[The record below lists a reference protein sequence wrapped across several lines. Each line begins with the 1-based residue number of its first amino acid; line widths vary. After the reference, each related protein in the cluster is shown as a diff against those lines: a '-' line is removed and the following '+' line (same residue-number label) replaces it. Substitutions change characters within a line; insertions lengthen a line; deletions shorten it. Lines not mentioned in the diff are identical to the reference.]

1 MAYKVLG
8 QTLTP
13 AAAANVVVN
22 LIKDPSFEGITGG
35 MSAPSSPS
43 TAFWSSVAGTQ
54 WYYQATDNSYYS
66 NDVFGDISQ
75 PATFSNT
82 SGINLATASSR
93 YGSKVVA
100 WGSTQSSG
108 SYNYQNYLAYG
119 LSTSAAGNQNGT
131 ANFGGITRSIPVTG
145 STTYYFGCDVMAAT
159 YTTSEFRI
167 LWFTSAGSYISDTS
181 ENPLSNATPSS
192 WTRKNFTATSPS
204 NAAYAGIV
212 IQMAYY
218 RQERIE
224 VAMDGV
230 YFGPS
235 ASAGSAGAFP
245 DPSTGGTNSVLT
257 APFTGRFTTTWAGTP
272 NDSVTVQNFAGAAT
286 DLYTVPA
293 GKEAVIS
300 TIAVSNPTTSATTYR
315 IAVVPSGETLALKNW
330 IAFDI
335 PLSANT
341 TTTLTLGLTL
351 AAGDKIQVSNDTA
364 NISFTAFGSE
374 N

>member
-13 AAAANVVVN
+13 AASADIVVN
-22 LIKDPSFEGITGG
+22 LIKDPSFEGITRSMTGAANYT
-35 MSAPSSPS
+35 SAV
-43 TAFWSSVAGTQ
+43 WESVTGTR
-54 WYYQATDNSYYS
+54 WNYQNENNSYYAQ
-66 NDVFGDISQ
+66 DKFGDISQ
-75 PATFSNT
+75 PFYSTET
-82 SGINLATASSR
+82 PGINLATASSR

-100 WGSTQSSG
+100 WGSSSSPG
-108 SYNYQNYLAYG
+108 QYSGDNYLSYG
-119 LSTSAAGNQNGT
+119 LSTSVSGSQRNSNF
-131 ANFGGITRSIPVTG
+131 FGGVTNSIPVTG
-145 STTYYFGCDVMAAT
+145 STLYYFGCDAMGGS
-159 YTTSEFRI
+159 YTSSEFSV
-167 LWFTSAGSYISDTS
+167 LWFTSAGTYISQS
-181 ENPLSNATPSS
+181 QFNPLSSVSSSS
-192 WTRKNFTATSPS
+192 WTRNNSTATSPS
-204 NAAYAGIV
+204 NAAYAGIL
-212 IQMAYY
+212 IQMNYY
-218 RQERIE
+218 RNGRIQ

-235 ASAGSAGAFP
+235 ASAGSAGVFP
-245 DPSTGGTNSVLT
+245 DPSTGGTNSSLT
-257 APFTGRFTTTWAGTP
+257 APFTGRFTSTWSGTP

-293 GKEAVIS
+293 SKEAVIS